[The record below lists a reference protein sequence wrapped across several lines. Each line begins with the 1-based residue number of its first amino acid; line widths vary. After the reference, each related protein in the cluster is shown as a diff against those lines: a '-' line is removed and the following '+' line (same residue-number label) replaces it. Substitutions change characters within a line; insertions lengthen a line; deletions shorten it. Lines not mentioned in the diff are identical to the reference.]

1 MASQQISIKQDVY
14 NRLKKAKKTNES
26 FSDIIERLLDN
37 TSNVEKI
44 LSFYGAAKSDD
55 PEYEK
60 FAIETYAESRK
71 QMQKSFNTRIN
82 GEN

>member
-14 NRLKKAKKTNES
+14 KRLKKAKKSNES

-37 TSNVEKI
+37 LSNIQKV
-44 LSFYGAAKSDD
+44 LSSYGAAKSED

-60 FAIETYAESRK
+60 LVLDSYANSRK
-71 QMQKSFNTRIN
+71 QIQKTFNPRFN
-82 GEN
+82 